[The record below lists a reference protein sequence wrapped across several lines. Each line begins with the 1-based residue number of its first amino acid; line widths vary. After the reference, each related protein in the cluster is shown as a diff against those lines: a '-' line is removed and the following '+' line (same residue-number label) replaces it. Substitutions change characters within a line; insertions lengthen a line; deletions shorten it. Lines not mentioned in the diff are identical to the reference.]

1 MEIQDTEI
9 LTFNISFAAAKL
21 IVAALG
27 KLPMETVEPLVADL
41 RGQVE
46 KHLAEKQAR
55 TDKPAPIQ
63 GELVN

>member
-1 MEIQDTEI
+1 MEIRDDEKF
-9 LTFNISFAAAKL
+9 TFNVTFAAAKM

-27 KLPMETVEPLVADL
+27 KLPMEIVEPLVADL

-46 KHLAEKQAR
+46 QQIAEKQAR

-63 GELVN
+63 GELIQ